1 MQRLTC
7 YRLFPVEETHWSQK
21 KMDNSTN
28 SIQFANLI
36 ASRSTLKLDNIF
48 RSKPIS
54 FLLSSFTHFILFQPL
69 SHVPPITS
77 SSYFVFRFRALP
89 FLYTIL
95 FHLLFHVILCSL
107 HTTAPPILFSSYNA
121 SFTSFFTLYIFQ
133 ASIFLKSRFA
143 TFPHFSSKHPPS
155 FFFFHQTD
163 NPTLGRRVS
172 TYPPYNSFFHAAISR
187 WILYGHFSPV
197 RYSAAIKMERLSRNG
212 APVTAH
218 GSWKLRRSTCH
229 RSHRER

>member
-7 YRLFPVEETHWSQK
+7 YQLFSAEKTHRSEK
-21 KMDNSTN
+21 KIAATDNSTN
-28 SIQFANLI
+28 SIQFASLI
-36 ASRSTLKLDNIF
+36 ANRNTLKLDNIF
-48 RSKPIS
+48 I
-54 FLLSSFTHFILFQPL
+54 LLQLL

-77 SSYFVFRFRALP
+77 SSYFVFRFRALS
-89 FLYTIL
+89 FLYTTL

-107 HTTAPPILFSSYNA
+107 HTTAPQSSSPHITRHSLSFS
-121 SFTSFFTLYIFQ
+121 LYIFFKLLF
-133 ASIFLKSRFA
+133 SLNLGSPLSHIF
-143 TFPHFSSKHPPS
+143 PPS
-155 FFFFHQTD
+155 TLRSLFFHQTD

-187 WILYGHFSPV
+187 WILYGHFSPL